1 MDIFYI
7 QSRPRNRYSLSFE
20 TVPQVRVILTL
31 SLCKDQY
38 RKYAILNGC
47 QTDFN
52 VFHDSVITNAKELQ
66 SPKAS
71 SSSVRAV
78 STTTSHTRL
87 RETATPKPIKIF
99 FCLCSSYAALSLS
112 LFILFRTF
120 LKIVDTMNI
129 CFKINAF
136 WEIPLSLPSVV
147 SFKSS
152 KGFLPS
158 ITFVICV
165 EFRCQLKARL
175 STSIEF
181 WLLFYSASGRFVH
194 LVRNV

>member
-136 WEIPLSLPSVV
+136 
-147 SFKSS
+147 
-152 KGFLPS
+152 
-158 ITFVICV
+158 
-165 EFRCQLKARL
+165 
-175 STSIEF
+175 
-181 WLLFYSASGRFVH
+181 
-194 LVRNV
+194 